1 VNMIILKGTKG
12 KKSNVLLISFF
23 IPLTLILPLFIKSS
37 FFIHMLIMSF
47 INAIL
52 AIGLNFI
59 LGFIGEKSL
68 GHAAFYGL
76 GAYTTAILSTKFNLS
91 DWRSLLISLLVTAIG
106 ALIIGFPSLRLRG
119 PYFSIVTLGFVLI
132 LQLFISNGGVLTGG
146 PTGLPGVKRLEIY
159 NPFNNNVIV
168 LSTDISYY
176 YLITISF
183 WFCFLISILLVSS
196 KIGRAWTAIREN
208 LDLAESIGINSFK
221 YKLIAFLTGAIM
233 AGLAGSIY
241 AHYFSFVSPKLFDT
255 FVNINIVTMVIIG
268 GEGTIL
274 GPVIGAFLITILPE
288 ILRFAEELRILIFGF
303 ILLITIIFAPKGI
316 VGTITNILIHEK
328 ER

>member
-1 VNMIILKGTKG
+1 MFILQRIKR
-12 KKSNVLLISFF
+12 KKNNVLWPSFF
-23 IPLTLILPLFIKSS
+23 VIFTLILPLFIKSN
-37 FFIHMLIMSF
+37 FFIHMFIMSF

-76 GAYTTAILSTKFNLS
+76 GAYTTAILSTQFNLS
-91 DWRSLLISLLVTAIG
+91 DWRSVMISLLITAIG

-119 PYFSIVTLGFVLI
+119 PYFSIVTLGFAMI
-132 LQLFISNGGVLTGG
+132 LQLFISNGGALTGG

-159 NPFNNNVIV
+159 NPFSNDLIV
-168 LSTDISYY
+168 LSTDSSYY
-176 YLITISF
+176 YLIATSF
-183 WFCFLISILLVSS
+183 WFCFFISILLVNS

-208 LDLAESIGINSFK
+208 LDLAESVGINSFK
-221 YKLIAFLTGAIM
+221 YKLIAFLIGAIM

-241 AHYFSFVSPKLFDT
+241 AHYFSFVSPKLLDT

-274 GPVIGAFLITILPE
+274 GPVIGAFLVTILPE
-288 ILRFAEELRILIFGF
+288 ILRFAEGFRILIFGF
-303 ILLITIIFAPKGI
+303 ILLITIMFAPKGI
-316 VGTITNILIHEK
+316 VGTITELLTHERG
-328 ER
+328 E